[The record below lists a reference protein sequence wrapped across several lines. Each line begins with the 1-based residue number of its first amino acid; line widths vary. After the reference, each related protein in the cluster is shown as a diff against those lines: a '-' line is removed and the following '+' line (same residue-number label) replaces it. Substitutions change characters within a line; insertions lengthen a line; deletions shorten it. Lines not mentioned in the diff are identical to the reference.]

1 MHYLKIV
8 DGVPTNASARELR
21 IDNPDVSFPLAVPVE
36 MYADYGFY
44 PYVVAGKPSFNPKN
58 QTVALGA
65 FVQLADGSWEQPWI
79 VNAIRVEDWRETHSI
94 PIKDFCLNLFDA
106 GRLPFQEAVDA
117 GRGIWPATFNAGL
130 GRLTERQK
138 VSIQLE
144 FAVADSVR
152 RNHQMIA
159 LLKQLSVVVNGVTKP
174 PMTDEEVDTMFGW
187 VAP

>member
-1 MHYLKIV
+1 MYIKVINGAVEKSSLQQ
-8 DGVPTNASARELR
+8 LR
-21 IDNPDVSFPLAVPVE
+21 RDNPNVSFPVEVPVE
-36 MYADYGFY
+36 MLANYGFY
-44 PYVVAGKPSFNPKN
+44 PYVVAEKPTFNPKN
-58 QTVALGA
+58 QTAELGA

-79 VNAIRVEDWRETHSI
+79 VSAIGIEDWRETRSI
-94 PIKDFCLNLFDA
+94 PIKEFCLNLFDV
-106 GRLPFQEAVDA
+106 GRLPKQEVIDA
-117 GRGIWPATFNAGL
+117 GRGIWPSTFDAGL

-159 LLKQLSVVVNGVTKP
+159 LLKQLEVVVNGVTMP
-174 PMTDEEVDTMFGW
+174 PMTDAEVDTLFGW